1 MKRKGKLSFMLC
13 LAVIVLL
20 AGCTKEP
27 AKQEDTANKKTENEK
42 TEGEKTEKED
52 DNTISEGARKIIET
66 ITTCPNEDL
75 FNEDMVYA
83 IGLGVEL
90 TEEEKEKVALANEK
104 ATKNWEDAIG
114 EYFAP
119 KGLESF
125 RNSGESGRYFSLTR
139 DTDVKVELKN
149 MELVEK
155 DNLAEK
161 VRATVSVDGVDEQI
175 VVTFRYD
182 NSEAQ
187 KGLIYRIEI
196 TNEE

>member
-1 MKRKGKLSFMLC
+1 MKKKGKLSFILC
-13 LAVIVLL
+13 LAVIALL

-27 AKQEDTANKKTENEK
+27 AKQEDTANK
-42 TEGEKTEKED
+42 KTEKED

-66 ITTCPNEDL
+66 ITTCPNDDL
-75 FNEDMVYA
+75 FNEDMIST
-83 IGLGVEL
+83 IGLGVEM
-90 TEEEKEKVALANEK
+90 TEEQKEKVALANEK
-104 ATKNWEDAIG
+104 AAKNWEDAIG

-125 RNSGESGRYFSLTR
+125 RNSGESARYFGLTLGT
-139 DTDVKVELKN
+139 DTKIELKN

-175 VVTFRYD
+175 VVTFSYD

-187 KGLIYRIEI
+187 KGLIYRVAI
-196 TNEE
+196 TKEKE